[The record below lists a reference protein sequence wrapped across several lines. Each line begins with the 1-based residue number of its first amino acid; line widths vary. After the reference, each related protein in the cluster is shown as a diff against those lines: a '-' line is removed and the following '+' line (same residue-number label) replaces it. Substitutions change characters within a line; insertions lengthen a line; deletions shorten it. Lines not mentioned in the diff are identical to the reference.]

1 MRKAKD
7 RESFVFGQFFFMDT
21 KALLKKV
28 RKIEIKTR
36 GLSQHLFS
44 GEYHSA
50 FKGKGMSF
58 SEVRAYQY
66 GDDVRDIDWNVTART
81 GTPYVKLFEEEREL
95 TLMLLMD
102 VSGSAFFGTGQG
114 LRRELFTEIGAT
126 LAFSAIQNNDKVGI
140 IFFSDR
146 IEKFIPPKKGRS
158 HILLIIREML
168 GLQPQGRGTDIGA
181 ALEFFH
187 RVVKKRSIA
196 FLLSDFLCEKSYE
209 RPLRIVARKHDLIG
223 LRMYDPFE
231 RDLPAAGLLRVQHA
245 ETGDISWIDASSRAG
260 REAFAKYF
268 RDSRQRFETA
278 FQKASADKLELS
290 TEDSYV
296 EALLR
301 FFKRRVK

>member
-1 MRKAKD
+1 
-7 RESFVFGQFFFMDT
+7 MDT
-21 KALLKKV
+21 KELLKKV
-28 RKIEIKTR
+28 RKIEYKTR
-36 GLSQHLFS
+36 KLSQNLFS
-44 GEYHSA
+44 GEYHST

-81 GTPYVKLFEEEREL
+81 GSPYVKLFEEEREL
-95 TLMLLMD
+95 TLMLLID

-114 LRRELFTEIGAT
+114 LRRDLFTEIGAT
-126 LAFSAIQNNDKVGI
+126 LAFSATQNNDKAGA

-146 IEKFIPPKKGRS
+146 IEKYIPPKKGRS

-168 GLQPQGRGTDIGA
+168 GLQPEGRGTDIGT

-196 FLLSDFLCEKSYE
+196 FLMSDFLCEKDYQH
-209 RPLRIVARKHDLIG
+209 PLRIVARKHDLIG
-223 LRMYDPFE
+223 LRLYDPFE
-231 RDLPAAGLLRVQHA
+231 QNPPRAGLLRIRQT
-245 ETGDISWIDASSRAG
+245 ETGQTGWLDTSSKKN
-260 REAFAKYF
+260 REAFIQHFAQ
-268 RDSRQRFETA
+268 SRQRFETA
-278 FQKASADKLELS
+278 FQKASADQLSLS

-301 FFKRRVK
+301 FFKQRR

>member
-1 MRKAKD
+1 MNT
-7 RESFVFGQFFFMDT
+7 RE
-21 KALLKKV
+21 LLKKV

-36 GLSQHLFS
+36 GLSQQLFS

-81 GTPYVKLFEEEREL
+81 GTPHVKLFEEEREL

-114 LRRELFTEIGAT
+114 LRRELFAEIGAT
-126 LAFSAIQNNDKVGI
+126 LAFSAIQNNDKVGA

-146 IEKFIPPKKGRS
+146 IEKFIPPKKGRA

-181 ALEFFH
+181 ALEFLH
-187 RVVKKRSIA
+187 RVLKKRSIA
-196 FLLSDFLCEKSYE
+196 FLMSDFICEKDYE
-209 RPLRIVARKHDLIG
+209 HPLRIVARKHDLIG

-231 RDLPAAGLLRVQHA
+231 QELPSVGLLRAEHA
-245 ETGDISWIDASSRAG
+245 ETGSHVWVDTDSDAVR
-260 REAFAKYF
+260 RAFAKSF
-268 RDSRQRFETA
+268 ADRAKQFEEV
-278 FQKASADKLELS
+278 FNKAGADKLSLS
-290 TEDSYV
+290 TEESY
-296 EALLR
+296 EKALLK
-301 FFKRRVK
+301 FFKRR

>member
-1 MRKAKD
+1 
-7 RESFVFGQFFFMDT
+7 MDT
-21 KALLKKV
+21 KELLKKV

-36 GLSQHLFS
+36 SLSQHLFS
-44 GEYHSA
+44 GEYHST

-81 GTPYVKLFEEEREL
+81 GHPYVKLFEEEREL
-95 TLMLLMD
+95 TLMLLID
-102 VSGSAFFGTGQG
+102 VSGSAFFGTGRA
-114 LRRELFTEIGAT
+114 LRRDLFTEIGAT
-126 LAFSAIQNNDKVGI
+126 LAFSAIQNNDKVGV

-168 GLQPQGRGTDIGA
+168 GFEPQGRGTDIGA

-196 FLLSDFLCEKSYE
+196 FLMSDFLCKKDYQ

-223 LRMYDPFE
+223 LRLYDPFE
-231 RDLPAAGLLRVQHA
+231 EKLPHAGLLRIRLA
-245 ETGDISWIDASSRAG
+245 ETGEAGWLDTASKKS
-260 REAFAKYF
+260 REAFAQHF
-268 RDSRQRFETA
+268 AESRRHFQTA
-278 FQKASADKLELS
+278 FQKASVDHLSMS
-290 TEDSYV
+290 TEESYV

-301 FFKRRVK
+301 FFKKRR